1 VKSGKKMSRKLYPH
15 LPNHKLETV
24 SRYLLGKSCR
34 QMQIH
39 RALDDA
45 KLAGMIWLEMGKI

>member
-1 VKSGKKMSRKLYPH
+1 MTRKLYPH

-24 SRYLLGKSCR
+24 SRYLLGKSYKTQR
-34 QMQIH
+34 H

-45 KLAGMIWLEMGKI
+45 KLAAMIWLEMEL

>member
-24 SRYLLGKSCR
+24 SRYLLGKI
-34 QMQIH
+34 MQ
-39 RALDDA
+39 ADA
-45 KLAGMIWLEMGKI
+45 DASSA

>member
-1 VKSGKKMSRKLYPH
+1 MSRKLYPH

-34 QMQIH
+34 QMQMH
-39 RALDDA
+39 RVLDDA
-45 KLAGMIWLEMGKI
+45 KLAGMIWLEMERI